1 MPLKKGEALPDDAI
15 MYVIMPIPRAA
26 TKLKMKCKVIYEGE
40 KHDVVAD
47 FNIEDIQQ
55 FRKDFLDN
63 VGDDEFHIRYTLT
76 DKGREMMNK
85 MLESG
90 AE

>member
-1 MPLKKGEALPDDAI
+1 MPLKKGDALPDDAI
-15 MYVIMPIPRAA
+15 MYVIMPIPRAV
-26 TKLKMKCKVIYEGE
+26 TKLKMKCKVIHEGE

-63 VGDDEFHIRYTLT
+63 VGDDDFNVRYVLT
-76 DKGREMMNK
+76 NQAKAILGIQ
-85 MLESG
+85 
-90 AE
+90 A

>member
-15 MYVIMPIPRAA
+15 MYVIMPIPRAV
-26 TKLKMKCKVIYEGE
+26 TKLKMKCKVIHEGK

-63 VGDDEFHIRYTLT
+63 VGDDEFNVRYTLT
-76 DKGREMMNK
+76 DKGSEILK
-85 MLESG
+85 EMLEFG
-90 AE
+90 A